1 MNDLK
6 DVSKSD
12 ILQRYHLG
20 SVRLEQI
27 GTDRVSGVENC
38 LRMAYVCQQEQ
49 NSSTL
54 GDMGAGGLGR
64 GGSRHLSAGVGFAC
78 DWCVL
83 SNGV

>member
-1 MNDLK
+1 
-6 DVSKSD
+6 V
-12 ILQRYHLG
+12 I
-20 SVRLEQI
+20 
-27 GTDRVSGVENC
+27 GVENC
-38 LRMAYVCQQEQ
+38 LRMVYVCQQEQ